1 MLSFSLDYILFISS
15 GDPLIISHPESQTS
29 LPGEV
34 VTFSVEATGTSPL
47 HFRWLHDG
55 NVVKGETNVLTLAG
69 VRKTDSGRY
78 LCQVENQ
85 SGMRESNPAK
95 LCVGRCGMFIEVVFS
110 QSDICITYS
119 NIINEYYNH

>member
-1 MLSFSLDYILFISS
+1 M
-15 GDPLIISHPESQTS
+15 
-29 LPGEV
+29 
-34 VTFSVEATGTSPL
+34 TFSVEAEGTSPL
-47 HFRWLHDG
+47 HFHWLHDG
-55 NVVKGETNVLTLAG
+55 NVVKGGTNVLTLAG
-69 VRKTDSGRY
+69 VRKADSGRY

-85 SGMRESNPAK
+85 SGMRESNPAE

>member
-1 MLSFSLDYILFISS
+1 M
-15 GDPLIISHPESQTS
+15 HPESQTS
-29 LPGEV
+29 LSGEV
-34 VTFSVEATGTSPL
+34 VTFSVEAKGTSPL

-85 SGMRESNPAK
+85 SGMKESNPAE
-95 LCVGRCGMFIEVVFS
+95 LCVGRCVTCVILVGYEPL
-110 QSDICITYS
+110 T
-119 NIINEYYNH
+119 INTSYRRH